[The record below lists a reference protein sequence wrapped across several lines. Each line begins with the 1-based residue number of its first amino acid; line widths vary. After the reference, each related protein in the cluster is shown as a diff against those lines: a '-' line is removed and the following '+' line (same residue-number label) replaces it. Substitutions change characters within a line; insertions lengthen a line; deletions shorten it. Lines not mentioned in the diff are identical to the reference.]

1 MNANLKILVE
11 KDMENVITITEID
24 MKVTLIMELILAKEY
39 FIFLQESNTKDILN
53 QVYIHGLFSLCLK
66 AYYF

>member
-1 MNANLKILVE
+1 MTVNLKMIKLKVLEYINILMEIIMNANLKILVE

-39 FIFLQESNTKDILN
+39 FIFL
-53 QVYIHGLFSLCLK
+53 
-66 AYYF
+66 

>member
-1 MNANLKILVE
+1 MTVNLKMLKLKVLEYINILMEIIMNANLKILVE

-39 FIFLQESNTKDILN
+39 FIFL
-53 QVYIHGLFSLCLK
+53 
-66 AYYF
+66 